1 MVWPVAD
8 GALFSGAW
16 IEARRSVIS
25 QSPFISVVVPVYRAE
40 RILPILA
47 KRLTASLA
55 ALQRSYEIILVDDR
69 SPDGSWEV
77 IRQMAMTHPCMVAMR
92 LSRNFGQHY
101 AITAGLDA
109 ARGEWTVIMDC
120 DLQDQP
126 EEISGLLALAEQ
138 GYDVVLAR
146 RKVRRDRLPKRIFSR
161 LFYVVFNFLSGYR
174 MDPTVGAFRIMHRR
188 VVDAYLSMR
197 EVSRLFG
204 GLIEWLGFET
214 AYLDVEHASRYDGR
228 SSYNFRSM
236 TRLALDGM
244 IAFSNRPLYLSIAI
258 GLAMSFLSA
267 GFGAAL
273 VIRYFLN
280 PRIGVPGWLSTV
292 TLTTFTGGLIL
303 LNLGVLGVYLGR
315 IYDQTKGRPLYVVD
329 RIVAQAEGGNPAHSL
344 DTVIHEGK

>member
-1 MVWPVAD
+1 M
-8 GALFSGAW
+8 
-16 IEARRSVIS
+16 IS

-77 IRQMAMTHPCMVAMR
+77 IRQIATTHPCMVAMR

-126 EEISGLLALAEQ
+126 EEIPRLLAVAEQ

-146 RKVRRDRLPKRIFSR
+146 RSVRQDVLLKRTLSR
-161 LFYVVFNFLSGYR
+161 LFYAVFNALSSYR
-174 MDPTVGAFRIMHRR
+174 MDPSVGAFRIMHRR

-214 AYLDVEHASRYDGR
+214 TYLGVEHASRCEGR
-228 SSYNFRSM
+228 SSYSIRSM
-236 TRLALDGM
+236 TRLAMDGV
-244 IAFSNRPLYLSIAI
+244 IAFSNRPLYFSIAI
-258 GLAMSFLSA
+258 GLAISFLSA

-273 VIRYFLN
+273 IIKYLLH
-280 PRIGVPGWLSTV
+280 PHIGVPGWLSTV
-292 TLTTFTGGLIL
+292 TLTTFMGGLIL
-303 LNLGVLGVYLGR
+303 LNLGILGLYVGR

-329 RIVAQAEGGNPAHSL
+329 RIVAQAEGWNPALS
-344 DTVIHEGK
+344 TNAVIHKGE